1 VLQQKRTREKLHI
14 FGGFMVLFSEWLQE
28 NKLAKVLLGAAT
40 AAAPLGFLISPNNPS
55 TVEPEVTYNLVVQ
68 DKPDALYYQVQFNN
82 INFDKNDMPSLIRR
96 YKKEAQDAVIDKIL
110 DDNGITFK
118 VGGFPIRTAGLNK
131 LSFEKL
137 DSRRDKGT
145 LNIVLRQAKVP
156 E

>member
-1 VLQQKRTREKLHI
+1 MI
-14 FGGFMVLFSEWLQE
+14 LFSEWLQE
-28 NKLAKVLLGAAT
+28 NKLAKALLGAAT
-40 AAAPLGFLISPNNPS
+40 VAAPLGFLISPNNPS

-82 INFDKNDMPSLIRR
+82 INFDKSDMPALIRR
-96 YKKEAQDAVIDKIL
+96 YKQEAQDAVIDKIL
-110 DDNGITFK
+110 DDTGITFK
-118 VGGFPIRTAGLNK
+118 VGNFPIRTAGINK

-137 DSRRDKGT
+137 DTRKDKGT